1 MGFGISAACL
11 CHTGYIRS
19 NNEDNFY
26 FRGLSLPEENN
37 GLETPLCWEFDT
49 EKRTALALFDG
60 MGGQAGGQTAAFTA
74 ARTLHQLSDKPEK
87 DPILYLTRLTRGLNL
102 GVYRRGG
109 QLHIHGMGATLAL
122 LCFLEDRVYS
132 CNLGDSRI
140 YRLSPGKLHRLSED
154 HTDTQ
159 AGWDLYGQARLT
171 QYLGMDPGEF
181 RVEPCIT
188 EQALHSGDVY
198 LLCSDGLTDM
208 VTPGQLQTLLERE
221 QDPAVCVR
229 SLVQLALEAGGRDNV
244 TVILCRVL

>member
-1 MGFGISAACL
+1 MGFEIRAACL
-11 CHTGYIRS
+11 CHTGHIRS

-37 GLETPLCWEFDT
+37 GLAEPLCWEFDT
-49 EKRTALALFDG
+49 QKRVLLALFDG
-60 MGGQAGGQTAAFTA
+60 MGGQARGQTAAFTA
-74 ARTLHQLSDKPEK
+74 ARTLHQLSQKPEN

-102 GVYRRGG
+102 GVHRRSG
-109 QLHIHGMGATLAL
+109 QLHIHGMGTTLAL

-140 YRLSPGKLHRLSED
+140 YRLSEGQLHQLSLD
-154 HTDTQ
+154 HTDAQ
-159 AGWDLYGQARLT
+159 AGWNLYGRARLT

-188 EQALHSGDVY
+188 EQPLRPGDVY

-208 VTPGQLQTLLERE
+208 VTPGQLQALLEGE
-221 QDPAVCVR
+221 QDPEDCVKD
-229 SLVQLALEAGGRDNV
+229 LVAQALEAGGRDNV
-244 TVILCRVL
+244 TVLLCRVL

>member
-1 MGFGISAACL
+1 MGFGIRAACL
-11 CHTGYIRS
+11 CHTGYVRS

-37 GLETPLCWEFDT
+37 GLEIPLCWEFDT
-49 EKRTALALFDG
+49 EKRVSLALFDG
-60 MGGQAGGQTAAFTA
+60 MGGQARGQTAAFTA
-74 ARTLHQLSDKPEK
+74 AQTLHQLAEKPEN

-102 GVYRRGG
+102 GVHRRSG
-109 QLHIHGMGATLAL
+109 QLHIHGMGTTLAL
-122 LCFLEDRVYS
+122 LCFLENKVYS

-140 YRLSPGKLHRLSED
+140 YRFREGKLEQLSLD
-154 HTDTQ
+154 HTDAQ
-159 AGWDLYGQARLT
+159 VGWNLYGRARLT

-188 EQALHSGDVY
+188 EQPLRSGDVY

-208 VTPGQLQTLLERE
+208 VTPGMLRKLLEE
-221 QDPAVCVR
+221 EHDPERCVQ
-229 SLVQLALEAGGRDNV
+229 SLVGQALEAGGRDNV